1 MSVKTILTVPNP
13 ILRNHSETI
22 KGITPDIIVLAMDLK
37 DTLES
42 TENGI
47 GLASPQIGINKRI
60 IAWRRYTD
68 EKANI
73 IINPMIESRKGEI
86 TIKETCLSIPILVGR
101 VKRSYEIWL
110 IGIGKSGNRIKM
122 KYKGITAC
130 MFQHEIDHL
139 EGILFTDKLVPE

>member
-1 MSVKTILTVPNP
+1 MSVKTILTDPNP
-13 ILRNHSETI
+13 ILRNRSEII
-22 KGITPDIIVLAMDLK
+22 KEITPYIMVLAVDLE

-60 IAWRRYTD
+60 IVWKHITG
-68 EKANI
+68 KVNI
-73 IINPMIESRKGEI
+73 IINPMIESRRGEI
-86 TIKETCLSIPILVGR
+86 IINEACLSVQGVIGR
-101 VKRSYEIWL
+101 VKLSYEQWL
-110 IGIGKSGNRIKM
+110 RRMGKSGNRIKM
-122 KYKGITAC
+122 KYKGVAAC

>member
-1 MSVKTILTVPNP
+1 MSVKTILTDPNP
-13 ILRNHSETI
+13 ILRNRSEI
-22 KGITPDIIVLAMDLK
+22 IEEITPYIMALAVDLE

-60 IAWRRYTD
+60 IVWKHITG
-68 EKANI
+68 KVNI
-73 IINPMIESRKGEI
+73 IINPMIESRRGEI
-86 TIKETCLSIPILVGR
+86 IMNEACLSVPGVTGG

-110 IGIGKSGNRIKM
+110 RGVGKSGNRIKM
-122 KYKGITAC
+122 KYKGVTAC

-139 EGILFTDKLVPE
+139 EGILFTDKLSPK